1 MESSG
6 FYVDKEKTSIL
17 INKPES
23 KKRSGLEANLQ
34 TTKRSRLDSDSSSS
48 YSGGLSSPDEDG
60 VETASGPGRDFLRV
74 QVNICSEY
82 R

>member
-1 MESSG
+1 MM
-6 FYVDKEKTSIL
+6 
-17 INKPES
+17 NKPES

-60 VETASGPGRDFLRV
+60 VETAPGPGRDFLRV
-74 QVNICSEY
+74 QEKICSEY

>member
-1 MESSG
+1 MM
-6 FYVDKEKTSIL
+6 
-17 INKPES
+17 NKPES

-34 TTKRSRLDSDSSSS
+34 TTKRSRLNSDSSSP

-60 VETASGPGRDFLRV
+60 VETAPGPGRDFLRV
-74 QVNICSEY
+74 QEKICSEY